1 MGFRFV
7 KSLNTSDNY
16 PITQSLPSTANEDY
30 LLNEALTTNNGALT
44 KCGQTTKPSY
54 IAAEPYE
61 APAEDNKD
69 IGANAVVSENVYQ
82 TQSVGDLA
90 IMPLFSKLI
99 LDDSATKVMAQAGTP
114 QKHTATVVATV
125 TTGGNAK
132 VVVTHEQLEEDRT
145 VLFEVAETDDANAVA
160 GKARAAL
167 EADDVIKAKFYVSG
181 ANATIVLTPIVYVA
195 DDATFNIAVDNAGGE
210 GTSVGITTA
219 ASSASTAGTANGVA
233 TLIKK
238 LDNGECLVR
247 FV

>member
-69 IGANAVVSENVYQ
+69 IGVNAVVSENVYQ
-82 TQSVGDLA
+82 TQVVGD
-90 IMPLFSKLI
+90 ITDMPLFSKLL
-99 LDDSATKVMAQAGTP
+99 LDSSGTKVMSQNGTP
-114 QKHTATVVATV
+114 QKHTATAAGEV
-125 TTGGNAK
+125 T
-132 VVVTHEQLEEDRT
+132 E
-145 VLFEVAETDDANAVA
+145 A
-160 GKARAAL
+160 GKAQVTITADIFEEDVVVKLDVAVSDEANEIAAKIRAAL
-167 EADDVIKAKFYVSG
+167 KEVDDITDNFYVSG
-181 ANATIVLTPIVYVA
+181 EDAAIVLERIVYIA
-195 DDATFNIAVDNAGGE
+195 DDSTLNIAIAND
-210 GTSVGITTA
+210 TSTGVTTA
-219 ASSASTAGTANGVA
+219 ATSSNTAGVDNGEA
-233 TLIKK
+233 TLINKI
-238 LDNGECLVR
+238 DNGECLVR